1 MPVSLDPRGAAA
13 QTWPWGVRRASLRR
27 TLRYQ
32 CAANRRL
39 PGSPGTGYTL
49 MELQNRMAHE
59 LEHATPGVDYRTEHL
74 QRLMRWDNSRGV
86 CRL

>member
-13 QTWPWGVRRASLRR
+13 QTWPWGVRR

-39 PGSPGTGYTL
+39 PGSPNTGYTL
-49 MELQNRMAHE
+49 LELQNRMTHE
-59 LEHATPGVDYRTEHL
+59 LEHAAPGADYRTEHL
-74 QRLMRWDNSRGV
+74 QTPMQWDNSRGV
-86 CRL
+86 RRL